1 MVQRVIRSFPK
12 LGAGALA
19 LSTLLSVVTST
30 TAMAADIQLGMP
42 GYGGTGCPANS
53 ASVTLAPDQKS
64 LSILFDQYV
73 VEAGNGRT
81 MDRKSCNIAIPVR
94 VPQGYSI
101 SVFQIDYRGF
111 NSLPAGARSQFNV
124 EYFFAGSRGVRQT
137 KSFFGPA
144 SNLYE
149 LTDHLTAEALVWT
162 PCGADTNLRVNT
174 SMLVQ
179 SNRRQEQ
186 AMATVDSADVTAGLV
201 YHIAWRTCR

>member
-1 MVQRVIRSFPK
+1 MVQQMFRSFPK
-12 LGAGALA
+12 LSAGAFA
-19 LSTLLSVVTST
+19 ISTLLSALTVT
-30 TAMAADIQLGMP
+30 TALADDIQLGTP
-42 GYGGTGCPANS
+42 GYGGTGCPVNS
-53 ASVTLAPDQKS
+53 ASVSLSPDQKA

-73 VEAGNGRT
+73 VEAGNGRS
-81 MDRKSCNIAIPVR
+81 MDRKSCNIAIPVH

-101 SVFQIDYRGF
+101 SVFQVDYRGF

-124 EYFFAGSRGVRQT
+124 EYFFAGSRGIRQT

-144 SNLYE
+144 ANLYE
-149 LTDHLTAEALVWT
+149 LTDNLAAEALVWT

-179 SNRRQEQ
+179 TNRAQEQ

-201 YHIAWRTCR
+201 YHISWRACR